1 MTRREDAVRSAAR
14 HVVEG
19 LARQDARSPRDAAL
33 AALGPDATEAQIAQ
47 WVATYRPDAHAQP
60 A

>member
-1 MTRREDAVRSAAR
+1 MTTREDAVRSAAR

-19 LARQDARSPRDAAL
+19 LARQDARSPHDAAV
-33 AALGPDATEAQIAQ
+33 AALGRDATDAQITA
-47 WVATYRPDAHAQP
+47 WIARFRPDAHAQP